1 MSSTLQRRLTSN
13 ILVLLLTVSAMFCLG
28 IYAAF
33 EIAEDQLFDV
43 HRNREIADMVAF
55 FEHDPQLLNVPQ
67 QSYTVYAIDHG
78 NKSTLPPYLHSLTPG
93 DDELQLNGHEY
104 HVQIETRGARA
115 YYFLLDENDFDIF
128 ESRLFTAMTVLVVGV
143 TVTAAMLGVVLARR
157 VSRPLT
163 ALAQHVQQLDDL
175 SPFNFVPAEGGNSDA
190 EVTLLAHA
198 IGVYHQRV
206 SALLHRERE
215 FSTDVS
221 HELRTPLS
229 GIQGATELL
238 ERQSASQ
245 PALALL
251 TARIRRGCGQM
262 TTMIEALLYLAR
274 DPSSFSKQLE
284 DVCIAQVV
292 EQQVAALRD
301 AADSR
306 GVVIEVRQAASA
318 ATIQAIP
325 AVVDIVL
332 GNIIKNA
339 IKYTDR
345 KLVTLYIDARQ
356 VVVQDYGPGIDSAAQ
371 AKLFERFHRGSEHD
385 NTGTGIGLA
394 LVRRFCDQYGWTL
407 DFQSA
412 HSEGTRIAVNF

>member
-1 MSSTLQRRLTSN
+1 MTSTLQRRLTSH
-13 ILVLLLTVSAMFCLG
+13 ILILLVTVCALFCIG

-33 EIAEDQLFDV
+33 EAAEDQLFDV
-43 HRNREIADMVAF
+43 HRGREIADMVTF
-55 FEHDPQLLNVPQ
+55 FEHDPQLLYVPQ
-67 QSYTVYAIDHG
+67 QNYTVYAIDHG
-78 NKSTLPPYLHSLTPG
+78 DKSTLPSYLRALTAA
-93 DDELQLNGHEY
+93 DDELILDGHEY
-104 HVQIETRGARA
+104 HVQIETRGART

-128 ESRLFTAMTVLVVGV
+128 ESRLFTSMAALVIAV
-143 TVTAAMLGVVLARR
+143 TVTAGMLAVVLARR

-163 ALAQHVQQLDDL
+163 ALARHVQQLDDQ
-175 SPFNFVPAEGGNSDA
+175 SPFNFMAAPDGGTDA
-190 EVTLLAHA
+190 EVSLLAHA
-198 IGVYHQRV
+198 IGVYHHRV

-238 ERQSASQ
+238 ERQSATQ
-245 PALALL
+245 PALGLL
-251 TARIRRGCGQM
+251 TARIQRGCVQM

-274 DPSSFSKQLE
+274 DPGSFSNQME

-292 EQQVAALRD
+292 EQQVAALRE

-306 GVVIEVRQAASA
+306 GVMIEVRQAASA

-325 AVVDIVL
+325 AVMDIVL
-332 GNIIKNA
+332 GNILNNA

-345 KLVTLYIDARQ
+345 KLVTLHIAARQ

-371 AKLFERFHRGSEHD
+371 AKLFERFQRGNGSD
-385 NTGTGIGLA
+385 GGGTGIGLA
-394 LVRRFCDQYGWTL
+394 LVRRFCEQYGWTL

-412 HSEGTRIAVNF
+412 HNEGTRIAVNF